1 MGKMA
6 FIKQYSKKEEY
17 FKKEEISKISFYQS
31 IILWYRKIFSII
43 LKKEYQ
49 DSLLFFIPEF
59 KPKREEKVVAKLI
72 KNLEK
77 ENITSVI
84 LSKKLEQ
91 EENFRNILNAKG
103 YTILDGR
110 MLFRSLSADVLEY
123 IAKQQDKKLEMQEV
137 VLLVNEDTSINRQLI
152 IELSKRVK
160 NIKIITNHIEQFK
173 KLGENLYHSDGIMI
187 GITNNKQKGLKKAKI
202 ILNIDFPEELVN
214 LYTINREAILINL
227 PGKILI
233 RKKGFNGIY
242 IHDLKIR
249 FNNELDEK
257 YEQNNV
263 IEEFRKELLLE
274 KLIYDKKNYQEI
286 QKSLKEVN
294 TKIENLIGNNGI
306 ISREEYQR
314 VEKMEQNNRK
324 R

>member
-91 EENFRNILNAKG
+91 EENFKNILNAKG

-123 IAKQQDKKLEMQEV
+123 IAKQQDRKLEMQEV

-233 RKKGFNGIY
+233 CKKGFNGIY

>member
-91 EENFRNILNAKG
+91 EENFKNILNAKG

-123 IAKQQDKKLEMQEV
+123 IAKQQDRKLEMQEV

-233 RKKGFNGIY
+233 CKKR
-242 IHDLKIR
+242 L
-249 FNNELDEK
+249 
-257 YEQNNV
+257 
-263 IEEFRKELLLE
+263 
-274 KLIYDKKNYQEI
+274 
-286 QKSLKEVN
+286 
-294 TKIENLIGNNGI
+294 
-306 ISREEYQR
+306 
-314 VEKMEQNNRK
+314 
-324 R
+324 